1 MAFENLKGFLHVQVL
16 GLLQYGCLIQMLTR
30 SKSRLKRVEKVPT
43 LFRWR
48 KQSKEDAH
56 QDICP
61 AFAQLH
67 HHKVWLDCLQEYS
80 C

>member
-16 GLLQYGCLIQMLTR
+16 CLLQYSCLIQMLV
-30 SKSRLKRVEKVPT
+30 KVKIEKKVLKRDQNKT
-43 LFRWR
+43 
-48 KQSKEDAH
+48 KQADAH

-67 HHKVWLDCLQEYS
+67 HHNVWLDCLKEYS